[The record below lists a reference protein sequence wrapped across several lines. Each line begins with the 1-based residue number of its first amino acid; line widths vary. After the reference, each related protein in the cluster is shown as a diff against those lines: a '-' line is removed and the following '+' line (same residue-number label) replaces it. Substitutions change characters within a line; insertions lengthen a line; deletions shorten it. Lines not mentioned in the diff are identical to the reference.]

1 MLLDLFK
8 ERLGEERANQI
19 LQEAVGKTYEELLEE
34 RDELAARVEEL
45 EAENERLRKIKDP
58 VLEAVEELSEVADE
72 LEEEVNKHGTNW
84 LIKQR
89 VEREHREGIPL
100 EGIEIVEG

>member
-34 RDELAARVEEL
+34 RDE
-45 EAENERLRKIKDP
+45 
-58 VLEAVEELSEVADE
+58 
-72 LEEEVNKHGTNW
+72 
-84 LIKQR
+84 
-89 VEREHREGIPL
+89 
-100 EGIEIVEG
+100 